1 MLHGV
6 GGLLS
11 LTVISDVGQGDN
23 SAAGNR
29 IAFLGL
35 GVDALE
41 LVAGV
46 ALPGQAA
53 RLDHN
58 GRIDFVNPC
67 GAGVG
72 VGVLLLTVN
81 NVTHGVVGGLRLL
94 VILDVG
100 QGDNSAAG
108 NRIAFLGLGVDALEL
123 VAGVALPGQA
133 ARLDHNG
140 RIDFVNPCGAGVG
153 VGVLLLTVN
162 NVTHGVVGGLRL
174 LVILDV
180 GQGDNSAA
188 GNSVAFLHIGGA
200 HAAELVANVGVL
212 CQSSLL
218 HNDGGIRLTDPC
230 GAGVGLAGLF
240 NTIHYVTHGV
250 AGILGLALVL
260 HIVQSDY
267 VALSCNRQRLRLCGI
282 KFITGD
288 FNFMVSCVHRSAQC
302 LIGNQHLTA
311 QLIVR
316 ALLQIPHGIA
326 QIRPFRPDR
335 VQVCALFR
343 DVDGIPGEIGGCA
356 VLGCGPA
363 DENVAGGGGEAQV
376 CSRLYC
382 CEGVGANTGL
392 GTGVRSV
399 VVGQSDRSRCLGV
412 HGGEGHVAAHLHGLA
427 GLIDLVGCR
436 VLPVEEPQV
445 AILWSQDRGVAAA
458 LIGVVVLRALLVA
471 FRVGNREGFQRSG
484 EVGHQNHRGI
494 ELGIRVEQRLCA
506 VAVHGEPGAGRA
518 AVLRSDLLHQLLIP
532 GCFHQRG
539 AVGNAQRSAF
549 AAHRHRQKNGCSDL
563 GGRPLGIEGDVLGGH
578 GLAIELEGLALTG
591 LVIIPTSKL
600 VTRRHTVRP
609 GGFIAHAA
617 QRLLVLHGL
626 RLFRSTV
633 VDEDNV
639 VTVAGV
645 VEFGVVIIAAKA
657 GSFLIGKTGDRISI
671 FLCDNISPA
680 RRGIAMVQLVG
691 NSALVDRTS
700 LSRENL
706 YIVVCRFASAVLI
719 RPIVAAAT
727 YGHNIDVTLICRTV
741 PSSTPRTAAVN
752 RRPLIRDVCTV
763 LCGNGYLADIS
774 AGTAVG
780 MLFLRT
786 AKPFAPFAMRMLLL
800 PAGVI
805 RIIQIE
811 RNGIHIA
818 LVVHIH
824 NGAAVTGDGLLL
836 NGLSL
841 EALIAL
847 GRSFRFLA
855 GGAGLGFGLLKG
867 IILIIGIFL
876 PVDHG
881 VLGVLRCG
889 PVGLQ
894 VRRCVDLGHRLS
906 VLIPAVEG
914 IARPGRSRRQRHGL
928 AVLGEDGGHIVAAL
942 GIEDD
947 PVAGLDH
954 RINIDGTG
962 GEGNRTGL
970 TAQRA
975 APAHNGFRGAQRQV
989 HHLGSGIQ
997 VGIGNGIAAAALGG
1011 MYYGAAV
1018 LAHEQDI
1025 AEFRE
1030 HCIDPNGLA
1039 GNTADRAGHHRDL
1052 ILAVEPEPAL
1062 EHGPILAGVTGH
1074 IQVLAFLKAL
1084 CPGILPDAFHIE
1096 LIGIDQGLIVFHNAA
1111 LGRIGLAGRAT
1122 IVDMAIRA
1130 LGGAGGANQ
1139 FFLFCSRLGVNRV
1152 QLFHA
1157 ALAAGA
1163 HIVAVCTD
1171 LAVGIGMLHIAEV
1184 LAAAGLG
1191 LCLRL
1196 LVGCA
1201 GCVFLVFRIPGA
1213 IVRGCIAIS
1222 GIACFRIF
1230 LGCAG
1235 CVFLVFRIPGA
1246 IVRGCIAIFGIVCF
1260 RIFLGCALRRCSR
1273 SLGCAGCVCGVLLCL
1288 HRLGGFCAAGG
1299 RLCKGTHRAQAEQH
1313 TNRQQH
1319 CDPSFHVLLPLV

>member
-1 MLHGV
+1 MLHSVV
-6 GGLLS
+6 GGLGLR
-11 LTVISDVGQGDN
+11 LILDVGQDDS
-23 SAAGNR
+23 SAALDCLTFLC
-29 IAFLGL
+29 IAGSH
-35 GVDALE
+35 ALE
-41 LVAGV
+41 PVAGV
-46 ALPGQAA
+46 GLLLQAA
-53 RLDHN
+53 FLDHN
-58 GRIDFVNPC
+58 GRIGLVNPC
-67 GAGVG
+67 GAVVG
-72 VGVLLLTVN
+72 VAVLFLSTYDVL
-81 NVTHGVVGGLRLL
+81 HSVVGGL
-94 VILDVG
+94 
-100 QGDNSAAG
+100 
-108 NRIAFLGLGVDALEL
+108 
-123 VAGVALPGQA
+123 
-133 ARLDHNG
+133 
-140 RIDFVNPCGAGVG
+140 
-153 VGVLLLTVN
+153 
-162 NVTHGVVGGLRL
+162 
-174 LVILDV
+174 
-180 GQGDNSAA
+180 
-188 GNSVAFLHIGGA
+188 
-200 HAAELVANVGVL
+200 
-212 CQSSLL
+212 
-218 HNDGGIRLTDPC
+218 
-230 GAGVGLAGLF
+230 GLAC
-240 NTIHYVTHGV
+240 
-250 AGILGLALVL
+250 ILY
-260 HIVQSDY
+260 IVQHHHIS
-267 VALSCNRQRLRLCGI
+267 LSADFQRLRLCGI
-282 KFITGD
+282 KFVTGD
-288 FNFMVSCVHRSAQC
+288 FDSMVSCVHRSAQC

-316 ALLQIPHGIA
+316 TLLQIPHGIA

-356 VLGCGPA
+356 VLGCGPT
-363 DENVAGGGGEAQV
+363 DENVAGGGDEAQV

-392 GTGVRSV
+392 GTGVLSAV
-399 VVGQSDRSRCLGV
+399 VSQPDRGRCLGV
-412 HGGEGHVAAHLHGLA
+412 HGDEGHVTAHLHGLT
-427 GLIDLVGCR
+427 GLIDLVVCF

-445 AILWSQDRGVAAA
+445 AILRSQDRGVAAA

-471 FRVGNREGFQRSG
+471 FYVGNLEGFQRSG
-484 EVGHQNHRGI
+484 EVGHQSHGGI

-578 GLAIELEGLALTG
+578 GLAIEYEGTALAD
-591 LVIIPTSKL
+591 LVLIPAFKHVS
-600 VTRRHTVRP
+600 RRHVGRTGGLIVHTVK
-609 GGFIAHAA
+609 
-617 QRLLVLHGL
+617 RLLILQKLGL
-626 RLFRSTV
+626 LFGAV
-633 VDEDNV
+633 VDEDDAV
-639 VTVAGV
+639 AVAGV
-645 VEFGVVIIAAKA
+645 VELGIDIGFTVFGTTFVGETGNGI
-657 GSFLIGKTGDRISI
+657 LI
-671 FLCDNISPA
+671 
-680 RRGIAMVQLVG
+680 LVG
-691 NSALVDRTS
+691 NLHPSSIIGRTIRMVENIS
-700 LSRENL
+700 LSRCTRQCL
-706 YIVVCRFASAVLI
+706 YIVVCINRTGSDQWAVKICTSDGHRVNIGLPGAIGKFLINTPSA
-719 RPIVAAAT
+719 
-727 YGHNIDVTLICRTV
+727 
-741 PSSTPRTAAVN
+741 
-752 RRPLIRDVCTV
+752 
-763 LCGNGYLADIS
+763 
-774 AGTAVG
+774 TAVDCWP
-780 MLFLRT
+780 LLRDIGT
-786 AKPFAPFAMRMLLL
+786 VFCLDDDIFS
-800 PAGVI
+800 PAGIGVLM
-805 RIIQIE
+805 RLLAASKNAPQVMCVFRLTAGVNME

-876 PVDHG
+876 PVDHS

-942 GIEDD
+942 GIEND

-970 TAQRA
+970 TALGA
-975 APAHNGFRGAQRQV
+975 APTHNGFRGAQRQV

-1011 MYYGAAV
+1011 MYNGAAV
-1018 LAHEQDI
+1018 LAHEQHI

-1039 GNTADRAGHHRDL
+1039 GNVADRAGHHRDL
-1052 ILAVEPEPAL
+1052 ISAVEPEPAL
-1062 EHGPILAGVTGH
+1062 EHGPLLAGVAGH

-1084 CPGILPDAFHIE
+1084 CPGILPDTFHIK

-1111 LGRIGLAGRAT
+1111 LGRIGRAGRAT

-1139 FFLFCSRLGVNRV
+1139 FFLSCSGLRVNRV
-1152 QLFHA
+1152 HLCHA

-1171 LAVGIGMLHIAEV
+1171 LAVGIGLLHIAEV

-1191 LCLRL
+1191 LRFRL

-1201 GCVFLVFRIPGA
+1201 GCVFLVF
-1213 IVRGCIAIS
+1213 
-1222 GIACFRIF
+1222 
-1230 LGCAG
+1230 L
-1235 CVFLVFRIPGA
+1235 IPGA
-1246 IVRGCIAIFGIVCF
+1246 IVRGCIAIFGIACF
-1260 RIFLGCALRRCSR
+1260 RIFFGCALRRCSR

-1299 RLCKGTHRAQAEQH
+1299 RLCKGAHRAQAEQH

>member
-1 MLHGV
+1 
-6 GGLLS
+6 
-11 LTVISDVGQGDN
+11 
-23 SAAGNR
+23 
-29 IAFLGL
+29 
-35 GVDALE
+35 
-41 LVAGV
+41 
-46 ALPGQAA
+46 
-53 RLDHN
+53 
-58 GRIDFVNPC
+58 
-67 GAGVG
+67 
-72 VGVLLLTVN
+72 
-81 NVTHGVVGGLRLL
+81 
-94 VILDVG
+94 
-100 QGDNSAAG
+100 
-108 NRIAFLGLGVDALEL
+108 
-123 VAGVALPGQA
+123 
-133 ARLDHNG
+133 
-140 RIDFVNPCGAGVG
+140 
-153 VGVLLLTVN
+153 
-162 NVTHGVVGGLRL
+162 
-174 LVILDV
+174 
-180 GQGDNSAA
+180 
-188 GNSVAFLHIGGA
+188 
-200 HAAELVANVGVL
+200 
-212 CQSSLL
+212 
-218 HNDGGIRLTDPC
+218 
-230 GAGVGLAGLF
+230 
-240 NTIHYVTHGV
+240 
-250 AGILGLALVL
+250 
-260 HIVQSDY
+260 
-267 VALSCNRQRLRLCGI
+267 
-282 KFITGD
+282 
-288 FNFMVSCVHRSAQC
+288 MVSQ
-302 LIGNQHLTA
+302 
-311 QLIVR
+311 
-316 ALLQIPHGIA
+316 
-326 QIRPFRPDR
+326 PDR
-335 VQVCALFR
+335 GR
-343 DVDGIPGEIGGCA
+343 
-356 VLGCGPA
+356 
-363 DENVAGGGGEAQV
+363 
-376 CSRLYC
+376 R
-382 CEGVGANTGL
+382 
-392 GTGVRSV
+392 
-399 VVGQSDRSRCLGV
+399 LGV

-436 VLPVEEPQV
+436 VLPEQEPQV
-445 AILWSQDRGVAAA
+445 AILRSQDRGVAAA
-458 LIGVVVLRALLVA
+458 LIGVVVLRARLVA
-471 FRVGNREGFQRSG
+471 FYVGNREGFQRSG

-518 AVLRSDLLHQLLIP
+518 AVLRSDLLHQRLIS

-539 AVGNAQRSAF
+539 AVGNAQRSAL
-549 AAHRHRQKNGCSDL
+549 AAHRHRQINGCSDL
-563 GGRPLGIEGDVLGGH
+563 RGRPLGIEGDVLGGH

-609 GGFIAHAA
+609 GGFIAYIA
-617 QRLLVLHGL
+617 QGLLILQ
-626 RLFRSTV
+626 RQRPFRGAI

-639 VTVAGV
+639 VAVAGV
-645 VEFGVVIIAAKA
+645 VELGIDIGFTVFGTTFVGETGNGI
-657 GSFLIGKTGDRISI
+657 LI
-671 FLCDNISPA
+671 
-680 RRGIAMVQLVG
+680 LVG
-691 NSALVDRTS
+691 NLQPSSIIGRTIRMVENIS
-700 LSRENL
+700 LSRCTRQCL
-706 YIVVCRFASAVLI
+706 YIVVCINRTGSDQWAVKICTSDGHRVNIGLPGAIGKFLINTPSA
-719 RPIVAAAT
+719 
-727 YGHNIDVTLICRTV
+727 
-741 PSSTPRTAAVN
+741 
-752 RRPLIRDVCTV
+752 
-763 LCGNGYLADIS
+763 
-774 AGTAVG
+774 TAVDCWP
-780 MLFLRT
+780 LLRDIGT
-786 AKPFAPFAMRMLLL
+786 VFCLDDDIFS
-800 PAGVI
+800 PAGIGVFM
-805 RIIQIE
+805 RLLAASKNAPQVMCVFRLTAGVNME
-811 RNGIHIA
+811 RNGIRIA

-876 PVDHG
+876 PVDHS
-881 VLGVLRCG
+881 VLGVLRCD

-928 AVLGEDGGHIVAAL
+928 AVLGEDGGHIVATL

-970 TAQRA
+970 TALRA

-997 VGIGNGIAAAALGG
+997 IGIGNGIAAAALGG

-1052 ILAVEPEPAL
+1052 ILAVEPVPAL
-1062 EHGPILAGVTGH
+1062 EHGPILAGVAGH
-1074 IQVLAFLKAL
+1074 IQVLALLKAL
-1084 CPGILPDAFHIE
+1084 CPGILPDAIHVE

-1111 LGRIGLAGRAT
+1111 LGRIGLAGLAT

-1139 FFLFCSRLGVNRV
+1139 LFLFCIGLGVNRV
-1152 QLFHA
+1152 HLCHA

-1171 LAVGIGMLHIAEV
+1171 LAVGIGLLHIAEV

-1191 LCLRL
+1191 LRFRL

-1246 IVRGCIAIFGIVCF
+1246 IVRGCIAISGIVCI

-1299 RLCKGTHRAQAEQH
+1299 RLCKGAHRAQAEQH

>member
-1 MLHGV
+1 
-6 GGLLS
+6 
-11 LTVISDVGQGDN
+11 
-23 SAAGNR
+23 
-29 IAFLGL
+29 
-35 GVDALE
+35 
-41 LVAGV
+41 
-46 ALPGQAA
+46 
-53 RLDHN
+53 
-58 GRIDFVNPC
+58 
-67 GAGVG
+67 
-72 VGVLLLTVN
+72 
-81 NVTHGVVGGLRLL
+81 
-94 VILDVG
+94 
-100 QGDNSAAG
+100 
-108 NRIAFLGLGVDALEL
+108 
-123 VAGVALPGQA
+123 
-133 ARLDHNG
+133 
-140 RIDFVNPCGAGVG
+140 
-153 VGVLLLTVN
+153 
-162 NVTHGVVGGLRL
+162 
-174 LVILDV
+174 
-180 GQGDNSAA
+180 
-188 GNSVAFLHIGGA
+188 
-200 HAAELVANVGVL
+200 
-212 CQSSLL
+212 
-218 HNDGGIRLTDPC
+218 
-230 GAGVGLAGLF
+230 
-240 NTIHYVTHGV
+240 
-250 AGILGLALVL
+250 
-260 HIVQSDY
+260 
-267 VALSCNRQRLRLCGI
+267 
-282 KFITGD
+282 
-288 FNFMVSCVHRSAQC
+288 MVSQ
-302 LIGNQHLTA
+302 
-311 QLIVR
+311 
-316 ALLQIPHGIA
+316 
-326 QIRPFRPDR
+326 PDR
-335 VQVCALFR
+335 GR
-343 DVDGIPGEIGGCA
+343 
-356 VLGCGPA
+356 
-363 DENVAGGGGEAQV
+363 
-376 CSRLYC
+376 R
-382 CEGVGANTGL
+382 
-392 GTGVRSV
+392 
-399 VVGQSDRSRCLGV
+399 LGV

-427 GLIDLVGCR
+427 GLINLVGCR
-436 VLPVEEPQV
+436 VLPEQEPQV
-445 AILWSQDRGVAAA
+445 AILRSQDRGVAAA
-458 LIGVVVLRALLVA
+458 LIGVVVLRARLVA
-471 FRVGNREGFQRSG
+471 FYVGNLEGFQRSG
-484 EVGHQNHRGI
+484 EVGHQSHGGI

-518 AVLRSDLLHQLLIP
+518 AVLRSDLLHQRLIV

-539 AVGNAQRSAF
+539 AVGNAQRSAL
-549 AAHRHRQKNGCSDL
+549 AAHRYRQINGCSDL

-617 QRLLVLHGL
+617 QRLLVLHRL
-626 RLFRSTV
+626 LLFRSAV

-639 VTVAGV
+639 VAVAGV
-645 VEFGVVIIAAKA
+645 VEFGVIIPSAVLR
-657 GSFLIGKTGDRISI
+657 SLFVGKSGYGIFV
-671 FLCDNISPA
+671 FLCNRIPGSRRNIAVVFLVSDT
-680 RRGIAMVQLVG
+680 MVCC
-691 NSALVDRTS
+691 TS
-700 LSRENL
+700 LSREHL
-706 YIVVCRFASAVLI
+706 YVIVCCFASPVLI

-727 YGHNIDVTLICRTV
+727 YGHNIDVTLICRTIL
-741 PSSTPRTAAVN
+741 SSTPRAAAVN
-752 RRPLIRDVCTV
+752 LRPLVRDVCTV
-763 LCGNGYLADIS
+763 LCGNGQLSNSWAIS
-774 AGTAVG
+774 IV
-780 MLFLRT
+780 
-786 AKPFAPFAMRMLLL
+786 PMLLST
-800 PAGVI
+800 GVNYV
-805 RIIQIE
+805 IQIE
-811 RNGIHIA
+811 RNGILIA
-818 LVVHIH
+818 LIVHIH
-824 NGAAVTGDGLLL
+824 NGAAVTGDGLLG
-836 NGLSL
+836 NGLGR

-970 TAQRA
+970 TALGA

-989 HHLGSGIQ
+989 HHLSSGIQ

-1011 MYYGAAV
+1011 MYNGAAV
-1018 LAHEQDI
+1018 PAHEQDI

-1052 ILAVEPEPAL
+1052 ILAVEPVPAL
-1062 EHGPILAGVTGH
+1062 EHGPILAGVAGH
-1074 IQVLAFLKAL
+1074 IQGLAVLKAL

-1139 FFLFCSRLGVNRV
+1139 LFLFCSGLGVNRV
-1152 QLFHA
+1152 QLRHA

-1191 LCLRL
+1191 LRFRL

-1201 GCVFLVFRIPGA
+1201 GCVFLVLLIPGA

-1222 GIACFRIF
+1222 GIACFRVF
-1230 LGCAG
+1230 LGCT
-1235 CVFLVFRIPGA
+1235 
-1246 IVRGCIAIFGIVCF
+1246 
-1260 RIFLGCALRRCSR
+1260 LRRCSR

-1299 RLCKGTHRAQAEQH
+1299 RLCKGAHRAQAEQH
-1313 TNRQQH
+1313 ANRQQH

>member
-1 MLHGV
+1 
-6 GGLLS
+6 
-11 LTVISDVGQGDN
+11 
-23 SAAGNR
+23 
-29 IAFLGL
+29 
-35 GVDALE
+35 
-41 LVAGV
+41 
-46 ALPGQAA
+46 
-53 RLDHN
+53 
-58 GRIDFVNPC
+58 
-67 GAGVG
+67 
-72 VGVLLLTVN
+72 
-81 NVTHGVVGGLRLL
+81 
-94 VILDVG
+94 
-100 QGDNSAAG
+100 
-108 NRIAFLGLGVDALEL
+108 
-123 VAGVALPGQA
+123 
-133 ARLDHNG
+133 
-140 RIDFVNPCGAGVG
+140 
-153 VGVLLLTVN
+153 
-162 NVTHGVVGGLRL
+162 
-174 LVILDV
+174 
-180 GQGDNSAA
+180 
-188 GNSVAFLHIGGA
+188 
-200 HAAELVANVGVL
+200 
-212 CQSSLL
+212 
-218 HNDGGIRLTDPC
+218 
-230 GAGVGLAGLF
+230 
-240 NTIHYVTHGV
+240 
-250 AGILGLALVL
+250 
-260 HIVQSDY
+260 
-267 VALSCNRQRLRLCGI
+267 
-282 KFITGD
+282 
-288 FNFMVSCVHRSAQC
+288 MVSQ
-302 LIGNQHLTA
+302 
-311 QLIVR
+311 
-316 ALLQIPHGIA
+316 
-326 QIRPFRPDR
+326 PDR
-335 VQVCALFR
+335 GR
-343 DVDGIPGEIGGCA
+343 
-356 VLGCGPA
+356 
-363 DENVAGGGGEAQV
+363 
-376 CSRLYC
+376 R
-382 CEGVGANTGL
+382 
-392 GTGVRSV
+392 
-399 VVGQSDRSRCLGV
+399 LGV
-412 HGGEGHVAAHLHGLA
+412 HGGEGHVAAHLHGLT

-436 VLPVEEPQV
+436 VLPEQEPQV
-445 AILWSQDRGVAAA
+445 AILRSQDRGVAAA
-458 LIGVVVLRALLVA
+458 LIGVVVLRARLVA
-471 FRVGNREGFQRSG
+471 FYVGNLEGFQRSG
-484 EVGHQNHRGI
+484 EVGHQSHGGI

-518 AVLRSDLLHQLLIP
+518 AVLRSDLLHQRLIS

-549 AAHRHRQKNGCSDL
+549 AAHRHRQINGCSDL
-563 GGRPLGIEGDVLGGH
+563 GGRPLGIEGDVLGRH
-578 GLAIELEGLALTG
+578 GLAVEHEGTALAD
-591 LVIIPTSKL
+591 LVLIPAGKL
-600 VTRRHTVRP
+600 VSRRHTVRP

-617 QRLLVLHGL
+617 QRLLKLHGL

-633 VDEDNV
+633 IDEDNV
-639 VTVAGV
+639 VAVAGV
-645 VEFGVVIIAAKA
+645 VELGVIIIAAKA
-657 GSFLIGKTGDRISI
+657 GSFFIGKTGNRISI
-671 FLCDNISPA
+671 FLCDMISGSW
-680 RRGIAMVQLVG
+680 RSITMVQLVG
-691 NSALVDRTS
+691 NSALANRTS

-706 YIVVCRFASAVLI
+706 YIIVCCFASPVLI
-719 RPIVAAAT
+719 RPIVAAAS
-727 YGHNIDVTLICRTV
+727 YGHNIDVTLICRTIL
-741 PSSTPRTAAVN
+741 SSTPRAAAVN
-752 RRPLIRDVCTV
+752 LRPLVRDVCTV
-763 LCGNGYLADIS
+763 LCGNGQLSNSWAIS
-774 AGTAVG
+774 IV
-780 MLFLRT
+780 
-786 AKPFAPFAMRMLLL
+786 PMLLST
-800 PAGVI
+800 GVNYV
-805 RIIQIE
+805 IQIE
-811 RNGIHIA
+811 RNGIRIA
-818 LVVHIH
+818 LIVHIH
-824 NGAAVTGDGLLL
+824 NGAAVTGDDLLG
-836 NGLSL
+836 NGLGR

-855 GGAGLGFGLLKG
+855 GSTSLGFGLLKG

-954 RINIDGTG
+954 RINLDGTG
-962 GEGNRTGL
+962 GEGNRTSL
-970 TAQRA
+970 TALGA

-997 VGIGNGIAAAALGG
+997 IGIGNGIAAAALGG

-1062 EHGPILAGVTGH
+1062 EHGPILAGVAGH
-1074 IQVLAFLKAL
+1074 IQGLAVLKAL

-1111 LGRIGLAGRAT
+1111 LGRIGLAGLAT

-1139 FFLFCSRLGVNRV
+1139 LFLFCSGLRVNRI
-1152 QLFHA
+1152 QLRHA
-1157 ALAAGA
+1157 TLAADA

-1191 LCLRL
+1191 LRFRL

-1201 GCVFLVFRIPGA
+1201 GCVFLVLRIPGA

-1235 CVFLVFRIPGA
+1235 CVFLVFRISGA
-1246 IVRGCIAIFGIVCF
+1246 IVRGCIAIFGIACF

-1288 HRLGGFCAAGG
+1288 HRLGGFCAVGG
-1299 RLCKGTHRAQAEQH
+1299 RLCKGAHRAQAEQH

>member
-1 MLHGV
+1 M
-6 GGLLS
+6 
-11 LTVISDVGQGDN
+11 
-23 SAAGNR
+23 
-29 IAFLGL
+29 
-35 GVDALE
+35 
-41 LVAGV
+41 
-46 ALPGQAA
+46 
-53 RLDHN
+53 
-58 GRIDFVNPC
+58 
-67 GAGVG
+67 
-72 VGVLLLTVN
+72 
-81 NVTHGVVGGLRLL
+81 
-94 VILDVG
+94 
-100 QGDNSAAG
+100 
-108 NRIAFLGLGVDALEL
+108 
-123 VAGVALPGQA
+123 
-133 ARLDHNG
+133 
-140 RIDFVNPCGAGVG
+140 
-153 VGVLLLTVN
+153 
-162 NVTHGVVGGLRL
+162 
-174 LVILDV
+174 
-180 GQGDNSAA
+180 
-188 GNSVAFLHIGGA
+188 
-200 HAAELVANVGVL
+200 
-212 CQSSLL
+212 
-218 HNDGGIRLTDPC
+218 
-230 GAGVGLAGLF
+230 
-240 NTIHYVTHGV
+240 THGV
-250 AGILGLALVL
+250 AGILGLICILD
-260 HIVQSDY
+260 IVQLDHIS
-267 VALSCNRQRLRLCGI
+267 LSADFQRLGLCGI

-288 FNFMVSCVHRSAQC
+288 MNYMVSCIHRSVKR
-302 LIGNQHLTA
+302 LIGHRHLTA
-311 QLIVR
+311 QR
-316 ALLQIPHGIA
+316 NARTLLQIPHGVA

-363 DENVAGGGGEAQV
+363 DENVAGGGGEAQA

-399 VVGQSDRSRCLGV
+399 VVGQSDRGRRLGV
-412 HGGEGHVAAHLHGLA
+412 HGGEGHVAAHLHGLT
-427 GLIDLVGCR
+427 GLIDLV
-436 VLPVEEPQV
+436 VYFVPPVEEPQV
-445 AILWSQDRGVAAA
+445 AILRSQDRGVAAA
-458 LIGVVVLRALLVA
+458 LIGVVVLRARLVA
-471 FRVGNREGFQRSG
+471 FYVGNLEGFQRSG
-484 EVGHQNHRGI
+484 EVGHQSHGGI

-518 AVLRSDLLHQLLIP
+518 AVLRNDFLHQLLIS

-539 AVGNAQRSAF
+539 AVGNAQRFAF

-563 GGRPLGIEGDVLGGH
+563 GGRPLGIEGDVLDRH
-578 GLAIELEGLALTG
+578 GLAFEYESIALTG

-600 VTRRHTVRP
+600 VTRRHTGRTA
-609 GGFIAHAA
+609 GRMIHAV
-617 QRLLVLHGL
+617 QRLLELQ
-626 RLFRSTV
+626 RLGILCVAF
-633 VDEDNV
+633 VDEDDV
-639 VTVAGV
+639 VAVAGI
-645 VEFGVVIIAAKA
+645 VELSVIVTLFII
-657 GSFLIGKTGDRISI
+657 GSFFIGETSNVILI
-671 FLCDNISPA
+671 FLCDTIPGSW
-680 RRGIAMVQLVG
+680 RSITMVQLVG
-691 NSALVDRTS
+691 NSALANRTS

-706 YIVVCRFASAVLI
+706 YIVVCCFASPVLI

-727 YGHNIDVTLICRTV
+727 YGHNIDVTLICRTIL
-741 PSSTPRTAAVN
+741 SSTPRAAAVN
-752 RRPLIRDVCTV
+752 PRPLVRDVCTV
-763 LCGNGYLADIS
+763 LCGNGQLSNSWAIS
-774 AGTAVG
+774 IV
-780 MLFLRT
+780 
-786 AKPFAPFAMRMLLL
+786 PMLLST
-800 PAGVI
+800 GVNYV
-805 RIIQIE
+805 IQIE
-811 RNGIHIA
+811 RNGILIA
-818 LVVHIH
+818 LIVHIH
-824 NGAAVTGDGLLL
+824 NGAAVTGDGLLG
-836 NGLSL
+836 NGLGR

-855 GGAGLGFGLLKG
+855 GGTGLGFRFLKG

-906 VLIPAVEG
+906 VLIPAVKG
-914 IARPGRSRRQRHGL
+914 IARPGRIRQRHGL
-928 AVLGEDGGHIVAAL
+928 ANLGEDGGHIVAAL

-947 PVAGLDH
+947 PVAGRDH
-954 RINIDGTG
+954 RINLDGTG
-962 GEGNRTGL
+962 GEGDRPGL
-970 TAQRA
+970 TARCA
-975 APAHNGFRGAQRQV
+975 APAHNGLRGAQRQV

-997 VGIGNGIAAAALGG
+997 IGIGNGIAAAALGG
-1011 MYYGAAV
+1011 MYNGAAV

-1052 ILAVEPEPAL
+1052 ILAVEPVPAL
-1062 EHGPILAGVTGH
+1062 EHGPVLAGVAGH
-1074 IQVLAFLKAL
+1074 IQGLAFLKAL

-1111 LGRIGLAGRAT
+1111 LGRIGLAGLAT
-1122 IVDMAIRA
+1122 FVDMAIRA

-1139 FFLFCSRLGVNRV
+1139 LFLFCIGLRVNRV
-1152 QLFHA
+1152 QLCHA
-1157 ALAAGA
+1157 ALAAGT

-1171 LAVGIGMLHIAEV
+1171 LAAGIGMLHIAEV

-1191 LCLRL
+1191 LRFRL

-1246 IVRGCIAIFGIVCF
+1246 IVRGCIAISGIVCF

>member
-1 MLHGV
+1 
-6 GGLLS
+6 
-11 LTVISDVGQGDN
+11 
-23 SAAGNR
+23 
-29 IAFLGL
+29 
-35 GVDALE
+35 
-41 LVAGV
+41 
-46 ALPGQAA
+46 
-53 RLDHN
+53 
-58 GRIDFVNPC
+58 
-67 GAGVG
+67 
-72 VGVLLLTVN
+72 
-81 NVTHGVVGGLRLL
+81 
-94 VILDVG
+94 
-100 QGDNSAAG
+100 
-108 NRIAFLGLGVDALEL
+108 
-123 VAGVALPGQA
+123 
-133 ARLDHNG
+133 
-140 RIDFVNPCGAGVG
+140 
-153 VGVLLLTVN
+153 
-162 NVTHGVVGGLRL
+162 
-174 LVILDV
+174 
-180 GQGDNSAA
+180 
-188 GNSVAFLHIGGA
+188 
-200 HAAELVANVGVL
+200 
-212 CQSSLL
+212 
-218 HNDGGIRLTDPC
+218 
-230 GAGVGLAGLF
+230 
-240 NTIHYVTHGV
+240 
-250 AGILGLALVL
+250 
-260 HIVQSDY
+260 
-267 VALSCNRQRLRLCGI
+267 
-282 KFITGD
+282 
-288 FNFMVSCVHRSAQC
+288 MVSQ
-302 LIGNQHLTA
+302 
-311 QLIVR
+311 
-316 ALLQIPHGIA
+316 
-326 QIRPFRPDR
+326 PDR
-335 VQVCALFR
+335 GR
-343 DVDGIPGEIGGCA
+343 
-356 VLGCGPA
+356 
-363 DENVAGGGGEAQV
+363 
-376 CSRLYC
+376 R
-382 CEGVGANTGL
+382 
-392 GTGVRSV
+392 
-399 VVGQSDRSRCLGV
+399 LGV

-436 VLPVEEPQV
+436 VLPEQEPQV
-445 AILWSQDRGVAAA
+445 AILRSQDRGVAAA

-518 AVLRSDLLHQLLIP
+518 AVLRSDLLHQRLIS

-549 AAHRHRQKNGCSDL
+549 AAHRHRQINGCSDL

-626 RLFRSTV
+626 RLFRSAV

-639 VTVAGV
+639 VAVAGV
-645 VEFGVVIIAAKA
+645 VEFGVIIIAAKA

-706 YIVVCRFASAVLI
+706 CIVVCRFASAVLI

-727 YGHNIDVTLICRTV
+727 YGHNIDVTLICRTIL
-741 PSSTPRTAAVN
+741 SSTPRAAAVN
-752 RRPLIRDVCTV
+752 LRPLVRDVCTV
-763 LCGNGYLADIS
+763 LCGNGQLSNSWAIS
-774 AGTAVG
+774 IV
-780 MLFLRT
+780 
-786 AKPFAPFAMRMLLL
+786 PMLLST
-800 PAGVI
+800 GVNYV
-805 RIIQIE
+805 IQIE
-811 RNGIHIA
+811 RNGILIA
-818 LVVHIH
+818 LIVHIH

-914 IARPGRSRRQRHGL
+914 IAQPGRSRRQRHGL

-942 GIEDD
+942 GIEND

-962 GEGNRTGL
+962 GEGDRTGL
-970 TAQRA
+970 TALGA

-1011 MYYGAAV
+1011 MYNGAAV

-1062 EHGPILAGVTGH
+1062 EHGPILAGVAGH

-1111 LGRIGLAGRAT
+1111 LGRIGLAGLAT

-1139 FFLFCSRLGVNRV
+1139 FLLFCSGLGVNRV

-1246 IVRGCIAIFGIVCF
+1246 IVRGCIAIFGIVCI

-1313 TNRQQH
+1313 ANRQQH

>member
-6 GGLLS
+6 GGLLG
-11 LTVISDVGQGDN
+11 LTVISDVSQGNN
-23 SAAGNR
+23 SAAGNC
-29 IAFLGL
+29 ITLLGL

-46 ALPGQAA
+46 GLLLQAA
-53 RLDHN
+53 CLDHN
-58 GRIDFVNPC
+58 GRIGFVNPH

-72 VGVLLLTVN
+72 VAVLFLSTY
-81 NVTHGVVGGLRLL
+81 NVLHSVGG
-94 VILDVG
+94 G
-100 QGDNSAAG
+100 
-108 NRIAFLGLGVDALEL
+108 
-123 VAGVALPGQA
+123 
-133 ARLDHNG
+133 
-140 RIDFVNPCGAGVG
+140 
-153 VGVLLLTVN
+153 
-162 NVTHGVVGGLRL
+162 
-174 LVILDV
+174 
-180 GQGDNSAA
+180 
-188 GNSVAFLHIGGA
+188 
-200 HAAELVANVGVL
+200 
-212 CQSSLL
+212 
-218 HNDGGIRLTDPC
+218 
-230 GAGVGLAGLF
+230 
-240 NTIHYVTHGV
+240 
-250 AGILGLALVL
+250 LGLACILY
-260 HIVQSDY
+260 IVQHHHIS
-267 VALSCNRQRLRLCGI
+267 LSADFQRLRLCGI

-316 ALLQIPHGIA
+316 ALLQIPHRIA

-343 DVDGIPGEIGGCA
+343 DVDGIPGEIGSCA

-399 VVGQSDRSRCLGV
+399 VVSQPDRGRCLGV

-445 AILWSQDRGVAAA
+445 AILRSQDRGVAAA

-471 FRVGNREGFQRSG
+471 FYVGNLEGFQRSG
-484 EVGHQNHRGI
+484 EVGHQSHGGI

-706 YIVVCRFASAVLI
+706 CIVVCRFASAVLI

-786 AKPFAPFAMRMLLL
+786 AKPFAPFAMRMPLL

-811 RNGIHIA
+811 RNGILIA

-876 PVDHG
+876 PVDHS

-914 IARPGRSRRQRHGL
+914 IARPGRSRRQHHGL

-954 RINIDGTG
+954 RINLDGTG

-970 TAQRA
+970 TALGA

-1011 MYYGAAV
+1011 MYNGAAV

-1039 GNTADRAGHHRDL
+1039 GNTADRAGHHWDL
-1052 ILAVEPEPAL
+1052 ILAVEPVPAL
-1062 EHGPILAGVTGH
+1062 EHGPILAGVAGH
-1074 IQVLAFLKAL
+1074 IQGLAFLKAL
-1084 CPGILPDAFHIE
+1084 CPGILPDAIHVE

-1139 FFLFCSRLGVNRV
+1139 FFLSCSGLRVNRV
-1152 QLFHA
+1152 HLCHA

-1163 HIVAVCTD
+1163 HIVAVCAD
-1171 LAVGIGMLHIAEV
+1171 LAVGIGKLHIAEV

-1191 LCLRL
+1191 LRFRL
-1196 LVGCA
+1196 LV
-1201 GCVFLVFRIPGA
+1201 
-1213 IVRGCIAIS
+1213 
-1222 GIACFRIF
+1222 
-1230 LGCAG
+1230 GCAG

-1246 IVRGCIAIFGIVCF
+1246 IVRGCIAIFGIVCI

-1288 HRLGGFCAAGG
+1288 HRLGGFCAVGG

>member
-1 MLHGV
+1 
-6 GGLLS
+6 
-11 LTVISDVGQGDN
+11 
-23 SAAGNR
+23 
-29 IAFLGL
+29 
-35 GVDALE
+35 
-41 LVAGV
+41 
-46 ALPGQAA
+46 
-53 RLDHN
+53 
-58 GRIDFVNPC
+58 
-67 GAGVG
+67 
-72 VGVLLLTVN
+72 
-81 NVTHGVVGGLRLL
+81 
-94 VILDVG
+94 
-100 QGDNSAAG
+100 
-108 NRIAFLGLGVDALEL
+108 
-123 VAGVALPGQA
+123 
-133 ARLDHNG
+133 
-140 RIDFVNPCGAGVG
+140 
-153 VGVLLLTVN
+153 
-162 NVTHGVVGGLRL
+162 
-174 LVILDV
+174 
-180 GQGDNSAA
+180 
-188 GNSVAFLHIGGA
+188 
-200 HAAELVANVGVL
+200 
-212 CQSSLL
+212 
-218 HNDGGIRLTDPC
+218 
-230 GAGVGLAGLF
+230 
-240 NTIHYVTHGV
+240 
-250 AGILGLALVL
+250 
-260 HIVQSDY
+260 
-267 VALSCNRQRLRLCGI
+267 
-282 KFITGD
+282 
-288 FNFMVSCVHRSAQC
+288 MVSQ
-302 LIGNQHLTA
+302 
-311 QLIVR
+311 
-316 ALLQIPHGIA
+316 
-326 QIRPFRPDR
+326 PDR
-335 VQVCALFR
+335 
-343 DVDGIPGEIGGCA
+343 G
-356 VLGCGPA
+356 
-363 DENVAGGGGEAQV
+363 
-376 CSRLYC
+376 
-382 CEGVGANTGL
+382 
-392 GTGVRSV
+392 
-399 VVGQSDRSRCLGV
+399 RCLGV
-412 HGGEGHVAAHLHGLA
+412 HGDEGHVTAHLHGLT

-436 VLPVEEPQV
+436 VLPEQEPQV
-445 AILWSQDRGVAAA
+445 AILRSQDRGVAAA

-471 FRVGNREGFQRSG
+471 FYVGNLEGFQRSG
-484 EVGHQNHRGI
+484 EVGHQSHGGI

-518 AVLRSDLLHQLLIP
+518 AVLRSDLLHQRLIS

-539 AVGNAQRSAF
+539 TVGNAQRSAF
-549 AAHRHRQKNGCSDL
+549 AAHRHRQINGCSDL

-609 GGFIAHAA
+609 GGFIAYIA
-617 QRLLVLHGL
+617 QGLLILQ
-626 RLFRSTV
+626 RQRPFRGAI

-639 VTVAGV
+639 VAVAGV

-657 GSFLIGKTGDRISI
+657 GSFFIGKTGDRISI

-706 YIVVCRFASAVLI
+706 CIVVCRFASAVLI

-727 YGHNIDVTLICRTV
+727 YGHNIDVTLICRTIL
-741 PSSTPRTAAVN
+741 SSTPRAAAVN
-752 RRPLIRDVCTV
+752 LRPLVRDVCTV
-763 LCGNGYLADIS
+763 LCGNGQLSNSWAIS
-774 AGTAVG
+774 IV
-780 MLFLRT
+780 
-786 AKPFAPFAMRMLLL
+786 PMLLST
-800 PAGVI
+800 GVNYV
-805 RIIQIE
+805 IQIE
-811 RNGIHIA
+811 RNGILIA
-818 LVVHIH
+818 LIVHIH

-876 PVDHG
+876 PVDHS

-914 IARPGRSRRQRHGL
+914 IARPGRSRQRHGL

-954 RINIDGTG
+954 RINLDGTG
-962 GEGNRTGL
+962 GEGNRTSL
-970 TAQRA
+970 TALGA

-997 VGIGNGIAAAALGG
+997 IGIGNGIAAAALGG

-1062 EHGPILAGVTGH
+1062 EHGPILAGVAGH

-1084 CPGILPDAFHIE
+1084 CPGILQDTIHIE

-1139 FFLFCSRLGVNRV
+1139 FFLFCSGLRVNRV
-1152 QLFHA
+1152 QLRHA

-1171 LAVGIGMLHIAEV
+1171 LAVGIGLLHIAED

-1191 LCLRL
+1191 LRFRL

-1235 CVFLVFRIPGA
+1235 CVFLVLRIPGA
-1246 IVRGCIAIFGIVCF
+1246 IVRGCIAIFGIVCI

-1299 RLCKGTHRAQAEQH
+1299 RLCKGAHRAQAEQH
-1313 TNRQQH
+1313 ANRQQH

>member
-1 MLHGV
+1 
-6 GGLLS
+6 
-11 LTVISDVGQGDN
+11 
-23 SAAGNR
+23 
-29 IAFLGL
+29 
-35 GVDALE
+35 
-41 LVAGV
+41 
-46 ALPGQAA
+46 
-53 RLDHN
+53 
-58 GRIDFVNPC
+58 
-67 GAGVG
+67 
-72 VGVLLLTVN
+72 
-81 NVTHGVVGGLRLL
+81 
-94 VILDVG
+94 
-100 QGDNSAAG
+100 
-108 NRIAFLGLGVDALEL
+108 
-123 VAGVALPGQA
+123 
-133 ARLDHNG
+133 
-140 RIDFVNPCGAGVG
+140 
-153 VGVLLLTVN
+153 
-162 NVTHGVVGGLRL
+162 
-174 LVILDV
+174 
-180 GQGDNSAA
+180 
-188 GNSVAFLHIGGA
+188 
-200 HAAELVANVGVL
+200 
-212 CQSSLL
+212 
-218 HNDGGIRLTDPC
+218 
-230 GAGVGLAGLF
+230 
-240 NTIHYVTHGV
+240 
-250 AGILGLALVL
+250 
-260 HIVQSDY
+260 
-267 VALSCNRQRLRLCGI
+267 
-282 KFITGD
+282 
-288 FNFMVSCVHRSAQC
+288 MVSQ
-302 LIGNQHLTA
+302 
-311 QLIVR
+311 
-316 ALLQIPHGIA
+316 
-326 QIRPFRPDR
+326 PDR
-335 VQVCALFR
+335 GR
-343 DVDGIPGEIGGCA
+343 
-356 VLGCGPA
+356 
-363 DENVAGGGGEAQV
+363 
-376 CSRLYC
+376 R
-382 CEGVGANTGL
+382 
-392 GTGVRSV
+392 
-399 VVGQSDRSRCLGV
+399 LGV
-412 HGGEGHVAAHLHGLA
+412 HGGEGHVAAHLHGLT

-436 VLPVEEPQV
+436 VLPEQEPQV
-445 AILWSQDRGVAAA
+445 AILRSQDRGVAAA
-458 LIGVVVLRALLVA
+458 LIGVVVLRARLVA
-471 FRVGNREGFQRSG
+471 FYVGNLEGFQRSG
-484 EVGHQNHRGI
+484 EVGHQSHGGI

-518 AVLRSDLLHQLLIP
+518 AVLRSDLLHQRLIS

-549 AAHRHRQKNGCSDL
+549 AAHRHRQINGCSDL
-563 GGRPLGIEGDVLGGH
+563 GGRPLGIEGDVLGRH
-578 GLAIELEGLALTG
+578 GLAVEHEGTALAD
-591 LVIIPTSKL
+591 LVLIPAGKL
-600 VTRRHTVRP
+600 VSRRHTVRP

-617 QRLLVLHGL
+617 QRLLKLHGL

-633 VDEDNV
+633 IDEDNV
-639 VTVAGV
+639 VAVAGV
-645 VEFGVVIIAAKA
+645 VELGVIIIAAKA
-657 GSFLIGKTGDRISI
+657 GSFFIGKTGNRISI
-671 FLCDNISPA
+671 FLCDMISGSW
-680 RRGIAMVQLVG
+680 RSITMVQLVG
-691 NSALVDRTS
+691 NSALANRTS

-706 YIVVCRFASAVLI
+706 YIIVCCFASPVLI
-719 RPIVAAAT
+719 RPIVAAAS
-727 YGHNIDVTLICRTV
+727 YGHNIDVTLICRTIL
-741 PSSTPRTAAVN
+741 SSTPRAAAVN
-752 RRPLIRDVCTV
+752 LRPLVRDVCTV
-763 LCGNGYLADIS
+763 LCGNGQLSNSWAIS
-774 AGTAVG
+774 IV
-780 MLFLRT
+780 
-786 AKPFAPFAMRMLLL
+786 PMLLST
-800 PAGVI
+800 GVNYV
-805 RIIQIE
+805 IQIE
-811 RNGIHIA
+811 RNGIHSA

-824 NGAAVTGDGLLL
+824 NGAAVTGDDLLG
-836 NGLSL
+836 NGLGR

-855 GGAGLGFGLLKG
+855 GSTSLGFGLLKG

-894 VRRCVDLGHRLS
+894 VRRCVDLGHTLS

-1011 MYYGAAV
+1011 MYNGAAV

-1039 GNTADRAGHHRDL
+1039 GNTADRAGHHRNL
-1052 ILAVEPEPAL
+1052 ILAVEPVPAL
-1062 EHGPILAGVTGH
+1062 EHGPILAGVAGH
-1074 IQVLAFLKAL
+1074 IQGLAVLKAL

-1111 LGRIGLAGRAT
+1111 LGRIGLAGLAT

-1139 FFLFCSRLGVNRV
+1139 FFLFCSGLRVNRV

-1191 LCLRL
+1191 LRLRL

-1213 IVRGCIAIS
+1213 IVCGCIAIS

-1246 IVRGCIAIFGIVCF
+1246 IVRGCIAIFGIVCI

-1299 RLCKGTHRAQAEQH
+1299 RLCKGAHRAQAEQH
-1313 TNRQQH
+1313 ANRQQH